1 MEKYKIEVKKSAIK
15 EIKNLPT
22 SYLNKIVDKI
32 SKLAFNPRPE
42 GCVKL
47 SSEEKYR
54 IRVGT
59 YRVLYEVKNNL
70 LIVVV
75 VKVAHRKSVYR

>member
-1 MEKYKIEVKKSAIK
+1 MEKYKIEVKKSAVK
-15 EIKNLPT
+15 EIKNLPS
-22 SYLNKIVDKI
+22 SYLNKIVDRI

-59 YRVLYEVKNNL
+59 YRVLYEVNDNL